1 MNFSIATTSS
11 SLRMEKP
18 GKLQLE
24 LLQRPLVIWQNILT
38 HWKSMGL
45 PDYLAVV
52 FGLLLILLA
61 RIGNNLFTGF
71 VASKPEGRKTV
82 IGILEGKDV
91 EKRSRLRCW
100 LSWLFGE
107 FEILYTFGDD
117 SVITLITFFFFTLV
131 TIGFFLFVL
140 SG

>member
-1 MNFSIATTSS
+1 MNSSVATSS
-11 SLRMEKP
+11 SLRMEKA

-24 LLQRPLVIWQNILT
+24 VIQRPLVLWQNVLA

-61 RIGNNLFTGF
+61 RIGNNLFIGF

-82 IGILEGKDV
+82 IGNLVCKDV
-91 EKRSRLRCW
+91 EKILL
-100 LSWLFGE
+100 LSC
-107 FEILYTFGDD
+107 
-117 SVITLITFFFFTLV
+117 
-131 TIGFFLFVL
+131 
-140 SG
+140 

>member
-1 MNFSIATTSS
+1 
-11 SLRMEKP
+11 MEKP

-24 LLQRPLVIWQNILT
+24 LLQRPLVLWQNILT

-52 FGLLLILLA
+52 FGLVLILLA

-91 EKRSRLRCW
+91 K
-100 LSWLFGE
+100 
-107 FEILYTFGDD
+107 ILTF
-117 SVITLITFFFFTLV
+117 LTFWG
-131 TIGFFLFVL
+131 I
-140 SG
+140 

>member
-24 LLQRPLVIWQNILT
+24 LLQRPLVIWQNVLT
-38 HWKSMGL
+38 HWMSMGL

-52 FGLLLILLA
+52 FGLVLILLA

-91 EKRSRLRCW
+91 EKRSTLR
-100 LSWLFGE
+100 F
-107 FEILYTFGDD
+107 
-117 SVITLITFFFFTLV
+117 
-131 TIGFFLFVL
+131 
-140 SG
+140 